1 MVKTFNTCA
10 DLNIKYQKTL
20 LQCTNNYRASIN
32 VGLGQVMM
40 RVSIARVPE
49 NSPPESPIAGNEWA
63 IILTRGGT
71 PIETVKLKGL
81 EPHKSVGVENMLTG
95 DYDQVHY
102 EAYITMIKTSDG
114 SEQPTSKNHLSNWNG
129 YNPIAIIFEVC

>member
-32 VGLGQVMM
+32 VGLGQVLL

-49 NSPPESPIAGNEWA
+49 TSPPDSPISGNEWA
-63 IILTRGGT
+63 IIVTRRGT

-95 DYDQVHY
+95 DDDQVHY
-102 EAYITMIKTSDG
+102 EAYLTMILAGDG
-114 SEQPTSKNHLSNWNG
+114 SEQPTSINHLRRWSN
-129 YNPIAIIFEVC
+129 YNPMAIIFEVC

>member
-49 NSPPESPIAGNEWA
+49 TSPPDSPIAGNEWA
-63 IILTRGGT
+63 IIVTRRGVA
-71 PIETVKLKGL
+71 IETVKLKDL
-81 EPHKSVGVENMLTG
+81 VNHKTVGVENMLTG

-102 EAYITMIKTSDG
+102 EAYITMIKTSDS
-114 SEQPTSKNHLSNWNG
+114 SEQPTSKNHLRNWNS